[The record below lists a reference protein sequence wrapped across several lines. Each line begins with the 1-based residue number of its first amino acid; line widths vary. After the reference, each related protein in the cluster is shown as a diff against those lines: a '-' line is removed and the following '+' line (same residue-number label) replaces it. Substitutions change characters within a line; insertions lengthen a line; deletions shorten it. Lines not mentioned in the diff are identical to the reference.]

1 MKKSNSL
8 NKIRKDIAFCDKY
21 WTVLYG
27 SYVNEDWIP
36 ERSDIDVSVIT
47 QIKDRQENLKIWSKL
62 LEKKSLNYD
71 LRIFELMPLY
81 LQIEITKT
89 YKVLFGDR
97 LEISEYFY
105 QYWKIW
111 KDMINRY
118 ESNQFHNLKE
128 KLDFIENRK
137 KILKSV

>member
-8 NKIRKDIAFCDKY
+8 NNIRKDLAFYNKY

-27 SYVNEDWIP
+27 SYVTDEWIP
-36 ERSDIDVSVIT
+36 ERSDIDVAVIT
-47 QIKDRQENLKIWSKL
+47 RLKNRQENLKIWSNFI
-62 LEKKSLNYD
+62 EKKPINYD

-81 LQIEITKT
+81 LQIEIIKT
-89 YKVLFGDR
+89 YRVLFGDS

-111 KDMINRY
+111 KDMIKRY
-118 ESNQFHNLKE
+118 KSNQFKSLNE
-128 KLDFIENRK
+128 KLDLIEHRK
-137 KILKSV
+137 KTLQNY